1 MTAGHL
7 SGDIVVQAV
16 VSPSYLIMPQ
26 KRQPGSDSDAVTV
39 EPMHAVQM
47 RADALYR
54 AAVECCRQHDRA
66 AKLHRDSEPE
76 LEHQHVDTLCKVC
89 DESLREMIE
98 AYSKAASNV
107 TPDRDEPWWH
117 KANALWHSA
126 REYSRHHAGCEAMSR
141 KVSSNHKPEQLANM
155 QMEYELLASA
165 MLALRQAADAYC
177 RTRPALA

>member
-1 MTAGHL
+1 
-7 SGDIVVQAV
+7 
-16 VSPSYLIMPQ
+16 MPQ
-26 KRQPGSDSDAVTV
+26 KRPSASDNDAVQL
-39 EPMHAVQM
+39 EPMLAVRM

-76 LEHQHVDTLCKVC
+76 LEHRHADTLCKVC
-89 DESLREMIE
+89 DDSLREMTE
-98 AYSKAASNV
+98 AYSEAAASL
-107 TPDRDEPWWH
+107 TPSRDEAWWH

-126 REYSRHHAGCEAMSR
+126 REYSRRHAGCEAMSR

-165 MLALRQAADAYC
+165 MLAMRQAADAYC
-177 RTRPALA
+177 RTRPELA